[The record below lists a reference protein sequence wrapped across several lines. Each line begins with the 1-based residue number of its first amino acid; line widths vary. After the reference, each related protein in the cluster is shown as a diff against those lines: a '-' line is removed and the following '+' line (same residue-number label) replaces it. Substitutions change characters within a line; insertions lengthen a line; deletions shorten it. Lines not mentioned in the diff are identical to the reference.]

1 MKTMLKA
8 AMLTAGL
15 FVASAGAL
23 VAQDAPAVPDF
34 AAPAAAPAAPAAQ
47 STELA
52 ANPDQSQPAATKKS
66 STGFWAVVTGSGGLG
81 VILWLCLFGAG
92 VASIYFVFDCSILF
106 KADKMIPKSLVDKVS
121 AAMAEGD
128 VLKALKACESEPG
141 PLANILSSAFSHVEE
156 GFDVI
161 QEAIQA
167 AADIET
173 ERVMQRINWISVCGN
188 LGPSLGLLGTVE
200 GMILTF
206 NKLAE
211 TQPSASE
218 LAGSIGQALW
228 TTAFGLIISIPAVA
242 AFYAL
247 RNKANRIILRMT
259 AVTMELLNGLRNVE
273 VAPEE
278 GAAEEMPA

>member
-1 MKTMLKA
+1 MSKFKKSIMAFLILFTFVGTPIA
-8 AMLTAGL
+8 ATCYADDGTQIESKESGQKLDGNGATNQRRAKSGFLQVLWNPDDPDVLGL
-15 FVASAGAL
+15 F
-23 VAQDAPAVPDF
+23 
-34 AAPAAAPAAPAAQ
+34 
-47 STELA
+47 
-52 ANPDQSQPAATKKS
+52 
-66 STGFWAVVTGSGGLG
+66 
-81 VILWLCLFGAG
+81 LWLFIFADLGL
-92 VASIYFVFDCSILF
+92 VIYFIIDNLILISPEKLMPAF
-106 KADKMIPKSLVDKVS
+106 VVNSVQQ
-121 AAMAEGD
+121 AMAEGD
-128 VLKALKACESEPG
+128 VVKAMQVCEQNPS
-141 PLANILSSAFSHVEE
+141 AMSSIVSAAFQHVEE
-156 GFDVI
+156 GFEAI
-161 QEAIQA
+161 QEAVNAASDLEQEKIQ
-167 AADIET
+167 
-173 ERVMQRINWISVCGN
+173 QHLNWVSVCGN

-273 VAPEE
+273 VAPEDGAE
-278 GAAEEMPA
+278 GAEEMPA

>member
-34 AAPAAAPAAPAAQ
+34 AAPAAAPAAPAVQ

-161 QEAIQA
+161 QEAISA

-188 LGPSLGLLGTVE
+188 IAPSLGLLGTVQ
-200 GMILTF
+200 GMIMAF
-206 NKLAE
+206 EGLA
-211 TQPSASE
+211 TGSPDVGA
-218 LAGSIGQALW
+218 LALAISQALW
-228 TTAFGLIISIPAVA
+228 TTAGGLVVSIPSITV
-242 AFYAL
+242 FYAV
-247 RNKANRIILRMT
+247 RNSANRLILRMQALT
-259 AVTMELLNGLRNVE
+259 FELVKDLRHVE
-273 VAPEE
+273 VVE
-278 GAAEEMPA
+278 